1 MIFECV
7 LFSNDTINDPDL
19 CVIFKHQTFAH
30 VYNTFIKVVCNIGR
44 GEIWD
49 NPAVLHEFNYT
60 LLSRLREA
68 VIVVQPN
75 NPDREFRGCLPA
87 AGLHN
92 IGPNS
97 VLPCCDFRVC
107 VEVRS
112 ALAR

>member
-7 LFSNDTINDPDL
+7 LFSNDTVDNPDL

-30 VYNTFIKVVCNIGR
+30 VYNTFIKVVSDIGR
-44 GEIWD
+44 CEVWN
-49 NPAVLHEFNYT
+49 NPAALHKFDYT
-60 LLSRLREA
+60 FLCRLREA
-68 VIVVQPN
+68 VIVVQSN
-75 NPDREFRGCLPA
+75 NPNGEFRWCLPA

-92 IGPNS
+92 IRPNC

-112 ALAR
+112 AFAR